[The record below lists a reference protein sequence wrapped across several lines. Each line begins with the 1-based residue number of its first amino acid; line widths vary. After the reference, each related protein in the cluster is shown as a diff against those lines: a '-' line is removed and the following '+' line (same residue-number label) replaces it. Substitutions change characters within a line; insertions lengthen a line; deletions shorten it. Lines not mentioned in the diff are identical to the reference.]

1 MKFCKDVLGVQRQ
14 TTNVGVLLEL
24 GRIPL
29 ELGRIPLCVYAK
41 KNCIKN
47 GDRIA
52 VQEKSNKISK
62 TSCDWVT
69 KNNIGWAHSIKEYFS
84 HIGLMNCFF
93 VKKGTR

>member
-1 MKFCKDVLGVQRQ
+1 MKFCKDVLGVQRL

-47 GDRIA
+47 WGRIA

-62 TSCDWVT
+62 ISYDWVT
-69 KNNIGWAHSIKEYFS
+69 KNNLG
-84 HIGLMNCFF
+84 
-93 VKKGTR
+93 

>member
-1 MKFCKDVLGVQRQ
+1 MKFCTDVLGVQRQ

-29 ELGRIPLCVYAK
+29 ESGRIPLELGMIPLELGMIPLELGRIPLCVYAK

-47 GDRIA
+47 WDRIA

-62 TSCDWVT
+62 TSYDWVT
-69 KNNIGWAHSIKEYFS
+69 KNN
-84 HIGLMNCFF
+84 
-93 VKKGTR
+93 VKCI